1 MDIARHCAHDC
12 ACARAWVV
20 RGPALQNCVARK
32 PCSACVGYPIIY
44 HLSQVSAPPLAGG
57 YMVGD
62 KVFFTGKTQTFESG
76 DMALYGGSEGMPT
89 PTPTPSTTPT
99 PTPTAT
105 PAPNNPI
112 Q

>member
-57 YMVGD
+57 YTVGD
-62 KVFFTGKTQTFESG
+62 KVLFTGKTQTFESG
-76 DMALYGGSEGMPT
+76 TARRLGRYGYPY
-89 PTPTPSTTPT
+89 PYPYPYRYPC
-99 PTPTAT
+99 PKQP
-105 PAPNNPI
+105 
-112 Q
+112 